1 MDNTRAAKGSGPG
14 DEAPTGAL
22 DAQLCRVGGFNQ
34 NYLST
39 AGTQYHVQVEDRGP
53 LLDRVTERP
62 VRRVN
67 VVIYANYGEA
77 TARVVYSHDHDLPDV
92 RTQAHNRVVQQCIQD
107 LALQARAVI
116 EEKEQRQVLRIKCL
130 IREYYYTKDE
140 SAKREFEE
148 ANLLFPFL
156 FSRAWRELR
165 EERQRTSEAPLA
177 AEEPVVLDVPAPPPA
192 AVEAPAAEPPAGAD
206 EAAYRPDEVAYPLE
220 EGLRELVLEIERVI
234 IELGR
239 DLQKLRLRGGADDIL
254 LQTCRKLVMRAKESI
269 SGRQPSEFTA
279 RRLDMT
285 RNGLMTT
292 WRQVRSRLR
301 ALGEV

>member
-1 MDNTRAAKGSGPG
+1 MDDIGMTNGQGVDEGPQ
-14 DEAPTGAL
+14 ATL
-22 DAQLCRVGGFNQ
+22 DAQLCHVGGLNQ
-34 NYLST
+34 NYTSS
-39 AGTQYHVQVEDRGP
+39 AGTLYHVQVEDRGP

-62 VRRVN
+62 VRRIN
-67 VVIYANYGEA
+67 VVIYANYGES
-77 TARVVYSHDHDLPDV
+77 TARVIHSHDHDLPDV
-92 RTQAHNRVVQQCIQD
+92 RTQGHNRLVQQSIQD

-116 EEKEQRQVLRIKCL
+116 EEKEQRQVMRIKCL

-140 SAKREFEE
+140 TAKREFEE

-165 EERQRTSEAPLA
+165 EERQRAS
-177 AEEPVVLDVPAPPPA
+177 DAPPPA
-192 AVEAPAAEPPAGAD
+192 APPVAASAPPDDESAAPDASVAAEA
-206 EAAYRPDEVAYPLE
+206 PDEVAAPDEVTYPLE
-220 EGLRELVLEIERVI
+220 EGARELVLEIERII

-239 DLQKLRLRGGADDIL
+239 DLHALRLRGGADDIL

-269 SGRQPSEFTA
+269 SGRQSSEFSA

-285 RNGLMTT
+285 RNSLMTT

-301 ALGEV
+301 TSGEQ